1 MMLHE
6 LCAQSTTPFL
16 CQYCMRKKRLRD
28 GECES
33 DVSSGQEGSNNE
45 AEQGNGDVIAVD
57 SVSLMSGD
65 SASED
70 EFKTATKSQAAPFSI
85 GSQKGHN
92 MRGKRIIR
100 KDIETTSDTP
110 PGGRRLAPGS
120 LPLIHT
126 LRSEMKK
133 DVKKE

>member
-1 MMLHE
+1 
-6 LCAQSTTPFL
+6 
-16 CQYCMRKKRLRD
+16 MRKKRLRD

-33 DVSSGQEGSNNE
+33 DESLGREDSSNE
-45 AEQGNGDVIAVD
+45 AKQGNGDIIAVE
-57 SVSLMSGD
+57 SVSSTSGD

-70 EFKTATKSQAAPFSI
+70 EFKMATKLQAAPFSI
-85 GSQKGHN
+85 GSQKGHIT
-92 MRGKRIIR
+92 RGKRILR
-100 KDIETTSDTP
+100 RDTENTSDTP

-120 LPLIHT
+120 LPLTRT